1 MKKLTI
7 ILAAIAITFASC
19 IKVSVDNSS
28 TGGETGG
35 SEQDEIINSKIITG
49 TIESSV
55 TLPKGKYTLR
65 GYVYVANGSTLTFAP
80 GTIVVSDS
88 VQKGALIIEKGAKLF
103 AEGTQAEPIIF
114 TSGRPVATR
123 QPGDWGGIVMLGNAP
138 TNRST
143 PPVIE
148 GGISRTYGGTVAN
161 DNSGALRY
169 VRIEFAGIAA
179 DPNSEINGLTL
190 GGVGS
195 GTILENIQVSY
206 GNDDAYEF
214 FGGTVNAKN
223 IIALATADD
232 DFDFDFGYT
241 GNIQFGI
248 ALRDPNFVDP
258 GDAANGVECDN
269 DGTGTNALPVTKP
282 VLSNFTW
289 VGPNNQP
296 ASNGSVLGRHNFNM
310 RWRRATR
317 FEVHNS
323 ILMCYNLGGLSLES
337 DSTGQAFKDGRSVFS
352 SNLLHAVKD
361 PYLIPVSSGVPAVKP
376 EIITAA
382 QMKTIAEG
390 KGTITYTDYNMIGLT
405 APLNLTAPNFTP
417 AAGSPALSGS
427 NFSGLPSFFSQ
438 TSYRGAVGGG
448 TTNWLTG
455 WTSFTPKT
463 NVY

>member
-7 ILAAIAITFASC
+7 ILAAIAISFASC
-19 IKVSVDNSS
+19 IKVSVDNST

-35 SEQDEIINSKIITG
+35 SEQEEIIRTKIITG
-49 TIESSV
+49 TLESSV

-103 AEGTQAEPIIF
+103 AEGTQSEPIIF
-114 TSGRPVATR
+114 TTGRPAATR
-123 QPGDWGGIVMLGNAP
+123 QPGDWGGIVLLGNAP

-179 DPNSEINGLTL
+179 DPNSEINSLTL

-195 GTILENIQVSY
+195 GTIIENIQCSY
-206 GNDDAYEF
+206 GNDDSYEF

-223 IIALATADD
+223 LIAYATADD

-248 ALRDPNFVDP
+248 ALRDPNFIDA
-258 GDAANGVECDN
+258 GDAGNGVECDN
-269 DGTGTNALPVTKP
+269 DAAGTYAVPFTKP

-289 VGPNNQP
+289 VGPNNQN
-296 ASNGSVLGRHNFNM
+296 ASNGTVLNNHNFNM
-310 RWRRATR
+310 RWRRSAR

-323 ILMCYNLGGLSLES
+323 ILMAYNKAGFSIES
-337 DSTGQAFKDGRSVFS
+337 DSTVQYYKDGRSIFKN
-352 SNLLHAVKD
+352 NLVHA
-361 PYLIPVSSGVPAVKP
+361 
-376 EIITAA
+376 ITAPFRA
-382 QMKTIAEG
+382 ATNPVMTSAEVETKALAEG
-390 KGTITYTDYNMIGLT
+390 NSKHATPEAIGLT
-405 APLNLTAPNFTP
+405 APFALTAPNFAP
-417 AAGSPALSGS
+417 VAGSPALSGS
-427 NFSGLPSFFSQ
+427 SFTGLGAFFTQ
-438 TSYRGAVGGG
+438 TSYRGAVGAGAS
-448 TTNWLTG
+448 NWLTG
-455 WTSFTPKT
+455 WTSFTPKA
-463 NVY
+463 NNY